1 MNLVWETDRDRRQYA
16 QSWAVSLM
24 AHGII
29 LGAAIGF
36 IADLKFIPP
45 EERFRWEVS
54 VVEPPPKQVEET
66 SQPQSNPAPPQ
77 PKQVEE
83 VQEVQPQQQ
92 PVIQKVQQVIRRE
105 IKETKPLEQLA
116 RAATETAQVVTRTAQ
131 TVIQHAQTVVE
142 SAPVTTM
149 TAQSAVQTPA
159 EVEAPA
165 ITQARSIVG
174 SPAAVQGQV
183 TEAAVKELNA
193 RPARGPE
200 RPIEQASIKELP
212 VRAAAPTRPDYGW
225 LMEALWRQVDRLKRY
240 PHTARLNRWEGK
252 VVVRAVVRDD
262 GQVIDLSVEESSGH
276 TVLDRDAL
284 EILKQASP
292 LKLKYP
298 LGQSQVVVHVP
309 ISYKLQ

>member
-1 MNLVWETDRDRRQYA
+1 VNLVWGTDRDRRQYA
-16 QSWAVSLM
+16 QSWAVSLA
-24 AHGII
+24 AHGVI
-29 LGAAIGF
+29 LSAAIGF
-36 IADLKFIPP
+36 LADLKFIPL

-54 VVEPPPKQVEET
+54 VVEPPP
-66 SQPQSNPAPPQ
+66 PPQ

-83 VQEVQPQQQ
+83 VREVQPEQQ
-92 PVIQKVQQVIRRE
+92 PVIQKVQQVIKRE
-105 IKETKPLEQLA
+105 IKETKPLQQLA

-131 TVIQHAQTVVE
+131 TVVQHAQTVVE
-142 SAPVTTM
+142 AAPVTST
-149 TAQSAVQTPA
+149 TAPSAVQAPA
-159 EVEAPA
+159 AVEAPA
-165 ITQARSIVG
+165 ITQARSVTG
-174 SPAAVQGQV
+174 SVSAVQEPVQ
-183 TEAAVKELNA
+183 EAAVKAL
-193 RPARGPE
+193 PAQPLRGPE

-212 VRAAAPTRPDYGW
+212 VRAAPSTRPDYGW
-225 LMEALWRQVDRLKRY
+225 LMDALWRQVDRLKRY

-262 GQVIDLSVEESSGH
+262 GQVVDLSVEESSGH